1 MILFLAGV
9 ALVVLMFY
17 FTRQLQGSLP
27 PERFRQMMR
36 LLIPIYLLINGA
48 FTLFM
53 RIPGE
58 YPVVLVPLR
67 SYFATF
73 GWDVKSFADLG
84 QLFGGSWEETA
95 AFSLEFLLDAGQN
108 IVLFMPFGFLLCA
121 VSGHPRTAR
130 ILLLGLLLSLFI
142 EGCQLLL
149 RIGCFDT
156 GDTLHNILGTY
167 LGVRLY
173 RRVPGKTPTQKAD
186 ATLKQGD

>member
-1 MILFLAGV
+1 MILFLAGI
-9 ALVVLMFY
+9 ALVALMFY
-17 FTRQLQGSLP
+17 FTRQLLVSLP

-36 LLIPIYLLINGA
+36 LLIPVYLLINWA

-67 SYFATF
+67 SYFAAF
-73 GWDVKSFADLG
+73 GWDVKTFADLG
-84 QLFGGSWEETA
+84 RLLGGSWEEPA
-95 AFSLEFLLDAGQN
+95 VFSLDAILDAGQN
-108 IVLFMPFGFLLCA
+108 MVLFMPFGFLLCA
-121 VSGHPRTAR
+121 MSNQSRTAR

-149 RIGCFDT
+149 RIGSFDT
-156 GDTLHNILGTY
+156 GDILHNVLGTY

-173 RRVPGKTPTQKAD
+173 RRVPGQAQPQEAD
-186 ATLKQGD
+186 LS